1 VQATFEEV
9 SEAMLRLGFKLQ
21 PGELRRLLEQ
31 VDISQRGVMRR
42 AAVAASQV
50 DWAWLQRNQVEL

>member
-1 VQATFEEV
+1 M
-9 SEAMLRLGFKLQ
+9 SEALLRLGFKLQ

-31 VDISQRGVMRR
+31 VDISQRGAVRR